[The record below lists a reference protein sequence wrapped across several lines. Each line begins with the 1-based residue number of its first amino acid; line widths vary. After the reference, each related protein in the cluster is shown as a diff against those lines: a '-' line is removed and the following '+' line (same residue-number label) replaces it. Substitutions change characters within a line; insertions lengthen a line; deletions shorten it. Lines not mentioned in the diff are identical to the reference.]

1 MPWGSQIAGLLLTL
15 SVSVL
20 CAPFPLTEL
29 YKGRLLGS
37 SFGVPGVDATYDYVV
52 IGGGTAGLTIA
63 ARLAEHA
70 SVAVIEAGGFYEMGN
85 GNLSQIPQDDVFW
98 TGKDKN
104 DFNPLV
110 DWGFQTTPQAV
121 SICTPKSPNGN

>member
-1 MPWGSQIAGLLLTL
+1 MPPVSQIAGLLLTL

-20 CAPFPLTEL
+20 SVPFPLTEL

-37 SFGVPGVDATYDYVV
+37 SFGVPGIELTYDYVIV
-52 IGGGTAGLTIA
+52 GGGNAGLTIA

-85 GNLSQIPQDDVFW
+85 GNISQIAQDDIFW
-98 TGKDKN
+98 ADKDRN
-104 DFNPLV
+104 DTNPLI
-110 DWGFQTTPQAV
+110 DWGFQTTSQAV
-121 SICTPKSPNGN
+121 SVCIIECPNGS